1 MWTPLNKKQKKYV
14 QKNEGYCARCGG
26 TNIVMTPHGYACAV
40 DGGRIDFRITIFEDE
55 DEEDVY
61 YGGD

>member
-1 MWTPLNKKQKKYV
+1 MWTPLNKYQKEYI

-40 DGGRIDFRITIFEDE
+40 DGGRIDFRTEARAE
-55 DEEDVY
+55 H
-61 YGGD
+61 GN